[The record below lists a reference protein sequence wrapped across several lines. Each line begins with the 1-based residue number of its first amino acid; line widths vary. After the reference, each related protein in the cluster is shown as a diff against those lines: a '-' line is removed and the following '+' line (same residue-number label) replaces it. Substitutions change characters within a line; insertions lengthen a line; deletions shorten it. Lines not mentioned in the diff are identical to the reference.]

1 MKFGHEIL
9 KYRDDIL
16 RDLAKLI
23 AVPSVCTH
31 PLPGKP
37 FGEAPAQ
44 ALECILSMAKN
55 MGFETENTDN
65 YAGAVY
71 YGTGTEYVDVLA
83 HVDVVPA
90 GDGWDTDPFQM
101 VIKDGMA
108 YGRGVSDDKGAA
120 IVALYCLKALKDA
133 GIQGKYVLR
142 TVFGSGEEIASDDL
156 DRFYAKHPYPV
167 MGFTP
172 DCGYGICQCEKGILR
187 LDFHTE
193 KGQGSCVREFQAG
206 LAVNAVPAKATA
218 KICCTEEQHQKLA
231 GLADQEH
238 FKLSREGEITT
249 ILSLGTASHGAQPE
263 LGFNAASNL
272 ICLLFEVF
280 SAEETGPLLAFL
292 HRHIGMETEGTS
304 LGIALSDEPSGKL
317 SLNLGILEISETA
330 AHASVDIR
338 YPVTKDYQWI
348 FETAAKAA
356 AAFGLETTIPNRVD
370 PLYIPEDQ
378 PLIQRLKEAYESAT
392 GEPCVLYSTGGGTYA
407 RHTNNRAVGFG
418 PEFPGAIDNHAH
430 NCNEQISLENFF
442 THAQI
447 CLEAMYLLFTK

>member
-71 YGTGTEYVDVLA
+71 YGTGTEYVDVLT

-90 GDGWDTDPFQM
+90 GDGWNTDPFQM

-156 DRFYAKHPYPV
+156 DRFYTKHPYPV

-172 DCGYGICQCEKGILR
+172 DCGYGICQCEK
-187 LDFHTE
+187 E
-193 KGQGSCVREFQAG
+193 S
-206 LAVNAVPAKATA
+206 
-218 KICCTEEQHQKLA
+218 
-231 GLADQEH
+231 
-238 FKLSREGEITT
+238 
-249 ILSLGTASHGAQPE
+249 
-263 LGFNAASNL
+263 
-272 ICLLFEVF
+272 
-280 SAEETGPLLAFL
+280 SA
-292 HRHIGMETEGTS
+292 
-304 LGIALSDEPSGKL
+304 
-317 SLNLGILEISETA
+317 
-330 AHASVDIR
+330 
-338 YPVTKDYQWI
+338 
-348 FETAAKAA
+348 
-356 AAFGLETTIPNRVD
+356 
-370 PLYIPEDQ
+370 
-378 PLIQRLKEAYESAT
+378 
-392 GEPCVLYSTGGGTYA
+392 
-407 RHTNNRAVGFG
+407 
-418 PEFPGAIDNHAH
+418 
-430 NCNEQISLENFF
+430 
-442 THAQI
+442 
-447 CLEAMYLLFTK
+447 

>member
-1 MKFGHEIL
+1 
-9 KYRDDIL
+9 
-16 RDLAKLI
+16 
-23 AVPSVCTH
+23 
-31 PLPGKP
+31 
-37 FGEAPAQ
+37 
-44 ALECILSMAKN
+44 
-55 MGFETENTDN
+55 
-65 YAGAVY
+65 
-71 YGTGTEYVDVLA
+71 
-83 HVDVVPA
+83 
-90 GDGWDTDPFQM
+90 
-101 VIKDGMA
+101 
-108 YGRGVSDDKGAA
+108 
-120 IVALYCLKALKDA
+120 
-133 GIQGKYVLR
+133 
-142 TVFGSGEEIASDDL
+142 
-156 DRFYAKHPYPV
+156 

-193 KGQGSCVREFQAG
+193 KGHGSCVREFQAG

-292 HRHIGMETEGTS
+292 HRHIGIETEGTS

-330 AHASVDIR
+330 PMASVDIR

-407 RHTNNRAVGFG
+407 RHTNNRAIGFG
-418 PEFPGAIDNHAH
+418 PEFPGTIDNHAH